1 MMATLSTHI
10 LDTSVGLPAAN
21 VSVTCEHKENNE
33 WHPVAQGETDLDG
46 RVKGL
51 NGNEPLKVG
60 DVYRLTFFTSPYFH
74 TRNIETFYPKVT
86 VEFAVGG
93 DRTHY
98 HVPLLLNPF
107 GFSTYRGS

>member
-51 NGNEPLKVG
+51 NLS
-60 DVYRLTFFTSPYFH
+60 LIH
-74 TRNIETFYPKVT
+74 I
-86 VEFAVGG
+86 
-93 DRTHY
+93 
-98 HVPLLLNPF
+98 
-107 GFSTYRGS
+107 